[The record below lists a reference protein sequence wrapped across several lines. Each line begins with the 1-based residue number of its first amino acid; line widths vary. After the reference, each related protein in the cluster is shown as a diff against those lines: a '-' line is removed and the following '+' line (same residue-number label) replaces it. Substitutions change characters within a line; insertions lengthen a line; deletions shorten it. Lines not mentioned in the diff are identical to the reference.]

1 MIIIKFY
8 VCFSSAKLDIQ
19 NWGAENL
26 TKCVRLDEKNV
37 RIERGGGGA
46 KKPQKSECEIIFGQ
60 PQTKNNNNI
69 FNEVNRIIDL
79 TRYIDI

>member
-1 MIIIKFY
+1 MIIIKFC

-37 RIERGGGGA
+37 RIERGGG
-46 KKPQKSECEIIFGQ
+46 
-60 PQTKNNNNI
+60 
-69 FNEVNRIIDL
+69 
-79 TRYIDI
+79 

>member
-1 MIIIKFY
+1 MIIIKFC

-37 RIERGGGGA
+37 RIERGGGLKSP
-46 KKPQKSECEIIFGQ
+46 KKVSGRSYLDSPKQKTTTIFSMKSIELS
-60 PQTKNNNNI
+60 T
-69 FNEVNRIIDL
+69 
-79 TRYIDI
+79 